1 MLSNLFSKPRFA
13 ESAVRGPR
21 HNTHGFTLI
30 EAMVA
35 MVIIGGTGMA
45 LFSWVNASIVALRR
59 VEDANARSAATAN
72 AIEYMQSVNPML
84 KPVGRIDLGTYRLDW
99 KAQPQTAVID
109 GSDHSLGKSQ
119 FQLGL
124 YDTQVTASR
133 SDGNFW
139 FDFKLT
145 LVGFKK
151 VRNTINLMQ
160 P

>member
-1 MLSNLFSKPRFA
+1 
-13 ESAVRGPR
+13 
-21 HNTHGFTLI
+21 
-30 EAMVA
+30 MVA
-35 MVIIGGTGMA
+35 MVIIGGAGMA
-45 LFSWVNASIVALRR
+45 LFTWVNASIVSLRR
-59 VEDANARSAATAN
+59 VEDANVRSAATAN

-84 KPVGRIDLGTYRLDW
+84 KPVGQIDLGDYRLDW
-99 KAQPQTAVID
+99 KAQPQTTVID
-109 GSDHSLGKSQ
+109 GSGLTLGLSQ
-119 FQLGL
+119 FQLAL

-133 SDGNFW
+133 SNGNFW